1 MTMRF
6 VDGFDHYDVTLE
18 KWDVQTGGTFV
29 AEIVQSEG
37 RFTPGA
43 LRIGGNS
50 FDGNLIKFIPDGD
63 EYIAGFAMKFPVDCL
78 FDLQFKTVSSGS
90 LVGSM
95 TVNPPDITLK
105 DASGS
110 VVATA
115 LGAVTAGPWK
125 FLEFR
130 CKQHPTLGE
139 VELRESG
146 ITIASATGLNT
157 GSVAISEVNWNSAPT
172 SDDIF
177 VDDLYVLDTTG
188 SAPQNTFLGDT
199 RVTVLRP
206 KANGT
211 NNNFT
216 PTGAANNFQA
226 VDETL
231 SDQDATFV
239 EAGQLGAKE
248 DYDNQAFSDLGLAPG
263 TIFAVQVVNSTKKT
277 DAGRLDYRDKM
288 VVAGTSFDNGTDV
301 ISTSGTYKM
310 TTFVRDT
317 DPSDDGAWTEAKV
330 AAVGSGIEITFREM

>member
-18 KWDVQTGGTFV
+18 KWDAQRGGAQV
-29 AEIVQSEG
+29 ANIVQSEG

-43 LRIGGNS
+43 LEIGGNS
-50 FDGNLIKFIPDGD
+50 LDGDLVKFIPDAS
-63 EYIAGFAMKFPVDCL
+63 EYIVGFAMKFPVDCL
-78 FDLQFKTVSSGS
+78 FALELRTVSGGA
-90 LVGSM
+90 LVGKL
-95 TVNPPDITLK
+95 TCNAPDITLQ
-105 DASGS
+105 DAAGTTQ
-110 VVATA
+110 VTA
-115 LGAVTAGPWK
+115 LSAVTAGIWQ
-125 FLEFR
+125 FIEFR
-130 CKQHPTLGE
+130 CKQSPTLGE
-139 VELRESG
+139 LEVRVGGVLKG
-146 ITIASATGLNT
+146 SATGLNT
-157 GSVAISEVNWNSAPT
+157 GSTVISEVDWDSSPT
-172 SDDIF
+172 SADCF
-177 VDDLYVLDTTG
+177 VDDMYVLDTTG

-216 PTGAANNFQA
+216 PTGAASNFEA

-248 DYDNQAFSDLGLAPG
+248 DYDNQAFTDLGLAPG

-277 DAGRLDYRDKM
+277 DAGRLDYRDQM
-288 VVAGTSFDNGTDV
+288 IVAGATFDSGTDV
-301 ISTSGTYKM
+301 VSTSGAYKM

-317 DPSDDGAWTEAKV
+317 DPSDDAAWTEAKV
-330 AAVGSGIEITFREM
+330 AAVGSGLEITFREV